1 MASVIAKASV
11 ESVCKPATRRLP
23 FMAESAKG
31 GVNSTRLAEA
41 LIIAVFTSF
50 VVYIMS
56 VPKLEAKLESVDAN
70 LKEFKVQI
78 TSDVKDVRGEVREL
92 RNDVYV
98 PGSAMRPQGQPDQS
112 AQNN

>member
-1 MASVIAKASV
+1 MASTIVKASV
-11 ESVCKPATRRLP
+11 ESLRIPTTRRLP
-23 FMAESAKG
+23 FMSDSARG

-56 VPKLEAKLESVDAN
+56 VPKLEARLEAVDEN

-78 TSDVKDVRGEVREL
+78 TSDVRDVKGEIKEL
-92 RNDVYV
+92 RNDVYI
-98 PGSAMRPQGQPDQS
+98 PGSAMKPQGPQDP
-112 AQNN
+112 NN